1 MPHACDCKQVSL
13 LASPSGSLPSRP
25 FPFPPHKKAQRA
37 HAPHSNSFAPH
48 YTHSYGQAGET
59 IVYRQACVRHIGLGV
74 VWAMEGGSMEGR
86 VSTPRKPHVY
96 PTQTHATSALSCH
109 APFLLVP
116 FLIQADTHTPTPKS
130 PPPRRLFHGQDRLRT
145 WFGRAGKLAPR
156 RWRPLGT
163 QFASTRPWSWYFG
176 RGVCNA
182 GGEIMRTRVRK
193 WKE

>member
-116 FLIQADTHTPTPKS
+116 FLIQADTHTHTHTQK
-130 PPPRRLFHGQDRLRT
+130 PPPTSFVPRTRSLAYLVWPGRKACTAEMEATRHTICFHTAMVLVLWTRRL
-145 WFGRAGKLAPR
+145 
-156 RWRPLGT
+156 
-163 QFASTRPWSWYFG
+163 
-176 RGVCNA
+176 
-182 GGEIMRTRVRK
+182 
-193 WKE
+193 